1 MSINRQKQN
10 QEQDIILQHQKR
22 RRKHKIK
29 LAIESIVVIIIAVA
43 IIATYFLL
51 TKNEYNKY
59 TEKAKVD
66 YKVNLKEN
74 EFYENDYVEDKT
86 SAVASLINNIEAE
99 FKYSLD
105 LEQDQEYTY
114 SYKIVAKTNVKENS
128 KSNSIY
134 ETTEELLN
142 KEVQEGSSKNL
153 EISEMLT
160 IDYNEYN
167 EKINKFIS
175 IYKLDNTTSTLDL
188 EMYVYVTN
196 KYDGTQI
203 NKESKVMTL
212 DIPLTTKTVDISINS
227 NVIEDKGKILVKKSE
242 YENNTYVLV
251 TGSILLVVGIVIFI
265 KFIKYLLD
273 TRSAE
278 TMYDQEMRRILFNYK
293 SYIQKTN
300 NEIDFNN
307 YKVIQIDT
315 FNEILGMR
323 DTVQAPI
330 LMYTEGNEDRT
341 KFMIIK
347 DDVLYVNVLGAKEI
361 RNELRAKSA
370 KKKAKENEKAK

>member
-1 MSINRQKQN
+1 MSSNMQKQN

-22 RRKHKIK
+22 RRKRKIK

-86 SAVASLINNIEAE
+86 SAVACLINNIEAE

-105 LEQDQEYTY
+105 LE
-114 SYKIVAKTNVKENS
+114 
-128 KSNSIY
+128 
-134 ETTEELLN
+134 
-142 KEVQEGSSKNL
+142 
-153 EISEMLT
+153 
-160 IDYNEYN
+160 
-167 EKINKFIS
+167 
-175 IYKLDNTTSTLDL
+175 
-188 EMYVYVTN
+188 
-196 KYDGTQI
+196 
-203 NKESKVMTL
+203 
-212 DIPLTTKTVDISINS
+212 
-227 NVIEDKGKILVKKSE
+227 LVKKSE
-242 YENNTYVLV
+242 YENITYVLV
-251 TGSILLVVGIVIFI
+251 IGSILLVVGILIFI
-265 KFIKYLLD
+265 KLIKYLLD

-300 NEIDFNN
+300 NEIDFKN

-330 LMYTEGNEDRT
+330 LMYTEDNEDRT

-370 KKKAKENEKAK
+370 KKKAKESEKSK

>member
-86 SAVASLINNIEAE
+86 SAVASLINNIEVE

-242 YENNTYVLV
+242 YENITYVLV

>member
-22 RRKHKIK
+22 RRKRKIK
-29 LAIESIVVIIIAVA
+29 LAIESIVIIIIAVA

-51 TKNEYNKY
+51 TKNQYNKY

-99 FKYSLD
+99 FKYNLD

-242 YENNTYVLV
+242 YENITYVLV
-251 TGSILLVVGIVIFI
+251 IGSILLVVGIVIFI

-330 LMYTEGNEDRT
+330 LMYTENNEDRT

-370 KKKAKENEKAK
+370 KQKDKESEKSK